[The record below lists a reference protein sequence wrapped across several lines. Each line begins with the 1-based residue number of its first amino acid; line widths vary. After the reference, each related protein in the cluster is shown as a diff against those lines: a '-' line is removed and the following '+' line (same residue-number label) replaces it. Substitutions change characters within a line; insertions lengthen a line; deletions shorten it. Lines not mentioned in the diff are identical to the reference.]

1 MRDGRVAGVR
11 ISACAGRGGASPDPV
26 QSLPLTLGVPRAEWV
41 ALDALRRQRNA
52 SDYTGHPITTA
63 VVVECIERAR
73 DVDAR
78 LTVLLRERHARL
90 IDPDAA

>member
-1 MRDGRVAGVR
+1 
-11 ISACAGRGGASPDPV
+11 
-26 QSLPLTLGVPRAEWV
+26 VPRAEWV